1 MVLCGGEKTVCGIF
15 LNIHLGGEE
24 MIYTFLGFY
33 DSRFSPVWDKYVN
46 GPPERI

>member
-1 MVLCGGEKTVCGIF
+1 MCGIF